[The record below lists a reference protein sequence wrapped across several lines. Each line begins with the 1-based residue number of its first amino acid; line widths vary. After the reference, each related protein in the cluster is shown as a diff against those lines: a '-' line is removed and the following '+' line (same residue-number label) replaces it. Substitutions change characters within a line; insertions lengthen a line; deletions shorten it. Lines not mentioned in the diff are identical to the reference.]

1 MKNFRQILVALSLTA
16 AGVMSAQDVLVWENT
31 FNTPEERA
39 GWRFSDGNNNNNN
52 WNIGKHI
59 VRQAASP
66 NMYEEVS
73 PDYVLRY
80 SAYKPN
86 VVGGPANFKD
96 DYIND
101 FEDWVISPEI
111 DLTGAS
117 GDIVLAAMIGKVS
130 TYSTTSASNNTYRDI
145 FVYVSTPAK
154 PVPDFT
160 DFQALRANITSAYA
174 NDPNVVP
181 KRLNVTNADYTA
193 AGTALFVQATA
204 DLSQYSGKKI
214 YIGFWHNVNF
224 VNNSAAISTIPFK
237 DTNSSNTFQ
246 IDEMQVFANSNTLA
260 TSESKNKSVFSVY
273 PNPASDI
280 LYLKG
285 VSKASVK
292 VFSLTGQQ
300 LLSTVVNN
308 DQINISA
315 LPKGVYNLSL
325 EINGNS
331 SKVKFIKK

>member
-16 AGVMSAQDVLVWENT
+16 EGVMSAQDVLVWENT

-260 TSESKNKSVFSVY
+260 TSEAKNKSVFSVY

-331 SKVKFIKK
+331 STVKFIKK

>member
-16 AGVMSAQDVLVWENT
+16 TGAMSAQDVLVWENT

-39 GWRFSDGNNNNNN
+39 GWRFSDGNNNNNT

-80 SAYKPN
+80 SAYRPN

-154 PVPDFT
+154 PIPDFT
-160 DFQALRANITSAYA
+160 DFQALRANITSAYV

-204 DLSQYSGKKI
+204 DLSQFSGKKI

-224 VNNSAAISTIPFK
+224 VNNSAAISTAPFK

-260 TSESKNKSVFSVY
+260 TSDAKNKPVFTVY
-273 PNPASDI
+273 PNPASDV

-308 DQINISA
+308 GKIDIST

-331 SKVKFIKK
+331 STVKFIKK